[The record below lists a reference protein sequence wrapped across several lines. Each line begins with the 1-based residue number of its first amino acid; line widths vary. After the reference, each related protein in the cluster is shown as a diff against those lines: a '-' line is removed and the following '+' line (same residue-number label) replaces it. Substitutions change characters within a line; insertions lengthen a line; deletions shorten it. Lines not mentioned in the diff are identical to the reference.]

1 MLSTFRGRPGLVF
14 HRQRYDDKTMMLVK
28 IGGGAQI
35 NLEAT
40 IADLATL
47 EQPFVI
53 VHGANV
59 LRDQLAQQLGKE
71 KQVLTSVS
79 GYTSVFSDQD
89 AIDVIMMSYAGL
101 RNKQIVELC
110 QRNEINAVGLTG
122 LDGRLVQGERN
133 KGIRVRENG
142 KTLIK
147 RDLSGKPRSVNS
159 QLMKLL
165 LENGYCPVL
174 TIPIVDEKGFA
185 INSENDD
192 IVAQIANALDI
203 DTVIQLIE
211 APGFLDDPD
220 DESSLLT
227 RLSVSELQ
235 RREASVEGRI
245 KRKLLALTRL
255 CQGGKTRVIIADGR
269 GEQPIINALGG
280 AGTHIS

>member
-1 MLSTFRGRPGLVF
+1 
-14 HRQRYDDKTMMLVK
+14 MMLIK
-28 IGGGAQI
+28 IGGGEQI
-35 NLEAT
+35 NLEAA

-71 KQVLTSVS
+71 KTVLTSVS
-79 GYTSVFSDQD
+79 GYASVFSDQD
-89 AIDVIMMSYAGL
+89 AIDVIMMSYSGL

-147 RDLSGKPRSVNS
+147 RDLSGKPRSINS
-159 QLMKLL
+159 QLLTLL

-174 TIPIVDEKGFA
+174 TIPIVDENGFA

-192 IVAQIANALDI
+192 IVVQIASALDI

-211 APGFLDDPD
+211 APGFLDDPI
-220 DESSLLT
+220 DETSLVTSMSL
-227 RLSVSELQ
+227 SELE

-255 CQGGKTRVIIADGR
+255 CQSGKTRVIIADGR
-269 GEQPIINALGG
+269 GEQPIISALEG

>member
-1 MLSTFRGRPGLVF
+1 
-14 HRQRYDDKTMMLVK
+14 MMLIK
-28 IGGGAQI
+28 IGGGEQI

-71 KQVLTSVS
+71 KTVLTSVS
-79 GYTSVFSDQD
+79 GYASVFSDQD
-89 AIDVIMMSYAGL
+89 AIDVIMMSYSGL

-110 QRNEINAVGLTG
+110 QRNNINAVGLTG

-147 RDLSGKPRSVNS
+147 RDLSGKPRSINS
-159 QLMKLL
+159 QLLMMLL
-165 LENGYCPVL
+165 DNGYCPVL
-174 TIPIVDEKGFA
+174 TIPIVDENGFA

-192 IVAQIANALDI
+192 IVVQIASALDI

-211 APGFLDDPD
+211 APGFLDDPA
-220 DESSLLT
+220 DESSLVT
-227 RLSVSELQ
+227 RMNLSELE
-235 RREASVEGRI
+235 RRETSVEGRI

-255 CQGGKTRVIIADGR
+255 CQGGKTRVIITDGR
-269 GEQPIINALGG
+269 GKQPIISALEG

>member
-1 MLSTFRGRPGLVF
+1 
-14 HRQRYDDKTMMLVK
+14 MMLIK
-28 IGGGAQI
+28 IGGGEQI
-35 NLEAT
+35 NLEAA

-59 LRDQLAQQLGKE
+59 LRDQLAQKLGKE

-79 GYTSVFSDQD
+79 GYASVFSDQD
-89 AIDVIMMSYAGL
+89 AIDVIMMSYSGL

-110 QRNEINAVGLTG
+110 QRNNINAVGLTG

-147 RDLSGKPRSVNS
+147 RDLSGKPRSINS
-159 QLMKLL
+159 QLLMMLL
-165 LENGYCPVL
+165 DNGYCPVL
-174 TIPIVDEKGFA
+174 TIPIADENGFA

-192 IVAQIANALDI
+192 IVVQIASALDI

-211 APGFLDDPD
+211 APGFLDDPA
-220 DESSLLT
+220 DETSLVTSMSL
-227 RLSVSELQ
+227 SELE

-255 CQGGKTRVIIADGR
+255 CKGGKTRVIIADGR
-269 GEQPIINALGG
+269 GERPIISALDG

>member
-1 MLSTFRGRPGLVF
+1 
-14 HRQRYDDKTMMLVK
+14 MMLIK
-28 IGGGAQI
+28 IGGGEQI

-71 KQVLTSVS
+71 KTVLTSVS
-79 GYTSVFSDQD
+79 GYASVFSDQD
-89 AIDVIMMSYAGL
+89 AIDVIMMSYSGL

-110 QRNEINAVGLTG
+110 QRNNINAVGLTG

-147 RDLSGKPRSVNS
+147 RDLSGKPRSINS
-159 QLMKLL
+159 QLLTLL

-174 TIPIVDEKGFA
+174 TIPIADENGFA

-192 IVAQIANALDI
+192 IIVQIARALDI

-211 APGFLDDPD
+211 APGFLDDPT
-220 DESSLLT
+220 DETSLVTSMSL
-227 RLSVSELQ
+227 SELE

-269 GEQPIINALGG
+269 GEQPIISALEG

>member
-1 MLSTFRGRPGLVF
+1 
-14 HRQRYDDKTMMLVK
+14 MMLIK
-28 IGGGAQI
+28 IGGGAGI

-40 IADLATL
+40 IADLATI
-47 EQPFVI
+47 EQPFII
-53 VHGANV
+53 VHGANR
-59 LRDQLAQQLGKE
+59 LRDQLAERLGME
-71 KQVLTSVS
+71 KTVLTSVS
-79 GYTSVFSDQD
+79 GYSSVFSDAD
-89 AIDVIMMSYAGL
+89 ALEVIMMSYSGL

-110 QRNEINAVGLTG
+110 QRHSINAVGLTG

-147 RDLSGKPRSVNS
+147 RDLSGKPRSINTS
-159 QLMKLL
+159 LFTLL
-165 LENGYCPVL
+165 LDNGYSPVL
-174 TIPIVDEKGFA
+174 TIPIADENGYA

-192 IVAQIANALDI
+192 VVALLANALSI
-203 DTVIQLIE
+203 DCVVQLIE

-220 DESSLLT
+220 DESSLVT
-227 RLSVSELQ
+227 KMSPAQLQ
-235 RREASVEGRI
+235 AREATVQGRI

-269 GEQPIINALGG
+269 GDQPVTDALAG

>member
-1 MLSTFRGRPGLVF
+1 
-14 HRQRYDDKTMMLVK
+14 MMLIK
-28 IGGGAQI
+28 IGGGEGI
-35 NLEAT
+35 DLDAT

-59 LRDQLAQQLGKE
+59 LRDQLATRLGQE
-71 KQVLTSVS
+71 KTVLTSVS
-79 GYTSVFSDQD
+79 GYNSVFSDQ
-89 AIDVIMMSYAGL
+89 AALEVIMMSYSGL
-101 RNKQIVELC
+101 RNKQIVERC
-110 QRNEINAVGLTG
+110 QRSGINAVGLSG
-122 LDGRLVQGERN
+122 LDGRIVQGERN

-147 RDLSGKPRSVNS
+147 RDLSGKPRSINAT
-159 QLMKLL
+159 LLGLL

-174 TIPIVDEKGFA
+174 TIPIADENGFA

-192 IVAQIANALDI
+192 IVALLAKALGI
-203 DTVIQLIE
+203 DTVLQLIE
-211 APGFLDDPD
+211 APGFLDNAD
-220 DESSLLT
+220 DESSL
-227 RLSVSELQ
+227 VSRMTAAELQ
-235 RREASVEGRI
+235 AREAQVEGRI

-269 GEQPIINALGG
+269 GANPVLNALDG